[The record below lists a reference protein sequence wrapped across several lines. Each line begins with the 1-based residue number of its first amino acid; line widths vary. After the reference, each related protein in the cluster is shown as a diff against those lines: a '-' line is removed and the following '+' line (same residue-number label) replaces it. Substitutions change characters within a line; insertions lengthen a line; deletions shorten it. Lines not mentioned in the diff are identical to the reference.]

1 MKYII
6 LVVGMLLSTMAQAEK
21 IIETTARECLQL
33 RVYAAP
39 EVYAGPEPGSR
50 PRPTWEIFG
59 GVGTRG
65 LGYRYKDSIL
75 VFNCNPGGPL
85 AAAGFY
91 PRVPQTHAYIYI
103 YSKQEWEIDKQ
114 RLAQQRED
122 LARRVDAE
130 RNARLSVLTR

>member
-21 IIETTARECLQL
+21 IIETTARECSQL
-33 RVYAAP
+33 RVD
-39 EVYAGPEPGSR
+39 VGPDHHR
-50 PRPTWEIFG
+50 PRPAWEIFA

-65 LGYRYKDSIL
+65 ELGYRYKDSIL
-75 VFNCNPGGPL
+75 VFNCNPFGLTFIDVNQRG
-85 AAAGFY
+85 
-91 PRVPQTHAYIYI
+91 PQTHADLAYIYI
-103 YSKQEWEIDKQ
+103 YSKQEWKIDKQ